1 MVWPP
6 FDLAEVINQTVAAI
20 VTVASVFIGGRL
32 AFSFG
37 VRQLRHERAIDR
49 RIESLEAL
57 LSAMDDYRSELQLV
71 RTAVESAADDPSVH
85 PQVLTHFQKQAV
97 EKGREFGRA
106 LSRAEMYST
115 EEEQAERR
123 PLTIARFA
131 ADIVAWK
138 HESSDPSSEP
148 LADTLTSA
156 ISALEKQQGLLVHRI
171 RGEVLLPSAPKSVAR
186 SAKPPAS
193 A

>member
-20 VTVASVFIGGRL
+20 VTVASVFVGGRL
-32 AFSFG
+32 AFSYG

-49 RIESLEAL
+49 RIESQEAL
-57 LSAMDDYRSELQLV
+57 LAAMDGYRSELQMV
-71 RTAVESAADDPSVH
+71 RTVVESTADDLSAHAEILMYV
-85 PQVLTHFQKQAV
+85 QKQAV

-115 EEEQAERR
+115 EEERAERR
-123 PLTIARFA
+123 PLAIARFA

-138 HESSDPSSEP
+138 HESSDPSPEP
-148 LADTLTSA
+148 PVDTLTSA
-156 ISALEKQQGLLVHRI
+156 ISTLEKQQELLVQRI
-171 RGEVLLPSAPKSVAR
+171 RGELVLFTSAR
-186 SAKPPAS
+186 SVKPPA
-193 A
+193 AA